1 MIEDEDDDDLTPPVR
16 EDLMEEDVFQWAIT
30 QLCSL
35 YYNGNSMLENQTQVF
50 NLWLKLGDLLNIFH
64 FLPEY
69 KAVVESSSEESESP
83 LLSFIM
89 TTDKK
94 VLEDILENMDEHM
107 ILKLKQGIEKRKG
120 SYS

>member
-1 MIEDEDDDDLTPPVR
+1 MIEDEEDEITPPAR

-50 NLWLKLGDLLNIFH
+50 NLWLKMGDLLNIFH

-69 KAVVESSSEESESP
+69 KAVVESTNEGEESP

-89 TTDKK
+89 TTDKQ
-94 VLEDILENMDEHM
+94 VLEEILENIDEH
-107 ILKLKQGIEKRKG
+107 IAHISGAIANKRIKKA
-120 SYS
+120 